1 MARRKLA
8 SGQARSGYGLTS
20 PMLGFLAVFY
30 LLPVMVLLSSS
41 LASAEGSGWTLAR
54 YGEILSN
61 KVFMTILVRSFV
73 VAGEVT
79 LGALLLGYPVAY
91 VVSRLRSGK
100 NLILALV
107 LAPLLVSEV
116 VRTYAWVYLLGREGL
131 INDVLV
137 ALGLV
142 AEPIQMLYT
151 RMGVIVGMAQVVLPL
166 MVLSLV
172 GPLENI
178 DRSLEEAA
186 QSLGARPGTTFW
198 RVVLPL
204 SLPGIVAGSLLGFA
218 ATLSAFVEP
227 ELLGGFRSK
236 MFAGLIYDQFHVAFN
251 YGLGAAMTVILLVVG
266 LAAIGLSL
274 RLTKALTRTTQGV

>member
-1 MARRKLA
+1 LA
-8 SGQARSGYGLTS
+8 KRGVAGPGGQLKSGFGLSG

-41 LASAEGSGWTLAR
+41 LAPVEGAAWPTLAR
-54 YGEILSN
+54 YREVLTN
-61 KVFMTILVRSFV
+61 QVFTTILGRSFLT
-73 VAGEVT
+73 AAEVS
-79 LGALLLGYPVAY
+79 LGALFLGYPVAY
-91 VVSRLRSGK
+91 MISRLRTGK
-100 NLILALV
+100 NLVLALV

-116 VRTYAWVYLLGREGL
+116 VRTYAWIYLLGREGL
-131 INDVLV
+131 LNDILV
-137 ALGLV
+137 GLGLL
-142 AEPIQMLYT
+142 AEPVQMLYT
-151 RMGVIVGMAQVVLPL
+151 RMGVIVGMAQSVLPL

-186 QSLGARPGTTFW
+186 QSLGARPVTTFG

-251 YGLGAAMTVILLVVG
+251 YEFGAAMTVILLVIG
-266 LAAIGLSL
+266 LAAIGLAL
-274 RLTKALTRTTQGV
+274 RLTRALTRTS